1 MNCHTEHFMLENY
14 NVHYIKESGKNKD
27 DASYIRIKT
36 QIPDSRAHAF
46 ATVKNC
52 IRIKV
57 FLELV
62 DILIILPVIM
72 LMPTSGYYHPK
83 YYSDLSLY

>member
-1 MNCHTEHFMLENY
+1 MNHHTDHFMLENY
-14 NVHYIKESGKNKD
+14 NVHYIKESEKNRD

-36 QIPDSRAHAF
+36 QIPDSRGHAF

-57 FLELV
+57 CLE
-62 DILIILPVIM
+62 
-72 LMPTSGYYHPK
+72 T
-83 YYSDLSLY
+83 